1 MKSPKSTFSFKSFEE
16 VKALLT
22 AKSISFP
29 EALPS
34 TREERQEQ
42 LSPELEEKLFQEAMT
57 GVAPICRDNCVERGL
72 PTVEPGRLRQE
83 NDAEPLLK
91 LRDLVEYGMD
101 FRVADTPEYIEGTM
115 YHVHPEVARR
125 LHRGDYS
132 IQAYI
137 NLHRLNVSNAK
148 DTFERFLKWAVATSK
163 TGVLIVHGRGLS
175 STAEPILKQKVVEWL
190 TRGPWRKWVVAY
202 ASARSC
208 DGGAG
213 ATYVLLRRRPASK
226 RLRRSS
232 RLPGKRNA
240 SVL

>member
-1 MKSPKSTFSFKSFEE
+1 MKSPKPTFSFKSFEE
-16 VKALLT
+16 IKALLA

-29 EALPS
+29 EAPPS
-34 TREERQEQ
+34 TREECQEQ
-42 LSPELEEKLFQEAMT
+42 LSPELEKRLFQEAMASVT
-57 GVAPICRDNCVERGL
+57 PIARNNCVERGL
-72 PTVEPGRLRQE
+72 PTVLPERPRDE
-83 NDAEPLLK
+83 DDSEPLLK
-91 LRDLVEYGMD
+91 LKDLVKYGMG

-115 YHVHPEVARR
+115 YQVHPEVARR

-137 NLHRLNVSNAK
+137 NLHRLTVSNAK
-148 DTFERFLKWAVATSK
+148 ETLEKFLRWAVFTGK

-190 TRGPWRKWVVAY
+190 TRGPWRKWIVAY

-213 ATYVLLRRRPASK
+213 ATYVLLRRLPISK
-226 RLRRSS
+226 RFKRSN
-232 RLPGKRNA
+232 RL
-240 SVL
+240 